1 MSLVM
6 DLPRLFIGSS
16 AEGRT
21 VAHNLQAVLESREV
35 CEVDVWDQGVFTPGG
50 YTLDSLLD
58 VAARSDYAVLVAS
71 PDDITT
77 SRGDTAASMR
87 DNIILEFGLF
97 LGALGRDRTYLLA
110 TGAVKL
116 PTDILG
122 VTRLPYTARSDG
134 NVGAA
139 VNAAALQI
147 AGQVER
153 HGPRESGKSPSS
165 LSIGI
170 DEDTRRLEQ
179 ELALVC
185 ANAEAQGW
193 IVKTNSATT
202 LRLVPPNRKNA
213 VHTLSKRNAHATRKQ
228 LREFVAELR
237 ADGLRVNN
245 AVSVPPEESPY

>member
-6 DLPRLFIGSS
+6 VLPRLFIGSS
-16 AEGRT
+16 AEGRP
-21 VAHNLQAVLESREV
+21 VAHHLQAVLESREV
-35 CEVDVWDQGVFTPGG
+35 CEVDVWDQGVFSPGG

-71 PDDITT
+71 PDDVTV

-97 LGALGRDRTYLLA
+97 LGALGRERTYLLT

-147 AGQVER
+147 ASQVER
-153 HGPRESGKSPSS
+153 HGPREAGKSSSS
-165 LSIGI
+165 LSIGV
-170 DEDTRRLEQ
+170 DEDARRLEQ
-179 ELALVC
+179 ELALLC

-245 AVSVPPEESPY
+245 AARVTPEESPY